1 MVADDIAAAGSAV
14 VGDMAA
20 GSALVGSAAAG
31 SAVVGDMAGGSAA
44 AGSAVVGD
52 MAAGSASV
60 GSASVGSASVG
71 SVGAGDIGVG
81 SASVGDMVAGFAGDG
96 SAAGDITASPEWAAL
111 VRHARELRTDG
122 VSLAALFEADPDRAR
137 RCTSAVGDLVIDW
150 SRHLVTDTTV
160 ELLLALA
167 ERAGAAARIEAML
180 AGEPINTTDG
190 RAVMHT
196 ALRARPGDAAMTGG
210 VDVAPA
216 VAAERERTGALVRAL
231 AAAQRRGATGLPI
244 RTVVNIG
251 IGGSQLGP
259 SMAHEAL
266 AAFRSGGVE
275 CRFVSNVDPAALAAG
290 LDGLDPAETLFVV
303 VSKGFATAE
312 TLANARAAR
321 AWAAAA
327 LGAEAAAGHFVAVTA
342 NRAGAIEFGIAP
354 DDVFATWDWVGG
366 RFSMASSAGLTLMAA
381 VGEEN
386 FAAMLAGMRV
396 VDEHFAAGPSTSAP
410 MLLGLVS
417 VWYRNFW
424 GFQTRAVVP
433 YSQRLRSFPVWL
445 QQVIMESNGKRVR
458 LDGSPVG
465 CETAE
470 TVWGG
475 VGTDSQHSFHQ
486 LLHQGT
492 AVVPVDFVV
501 FARADADTVDVAG
514 AAERHEA
521 LVANC
526 FAQAAALAFGS
537 PSAAGDDPHR
547 VMPGN
552 RPSTVILA
560 PELTPSVL
568 GQLVALYEHQT
579 AVQGAVWGINSF
591 DQFGVELGK
600 TLADVIAADLR
611 AGAAFA
617 DTDHDSSTKS
627 LLAHYHR
634 LRSG

>member
-1 MVADDIAAAGSAV
+1 MVSSD
-14 VGDMAA
+14 
-20 GSALVGSAAAG
+20 
-31 SAVVGDMAGGSAA
+31 
-44 AGSAVVGD
+44 
-52 MAAGSASV
+52 SV
-60 GSASVGSASVG
+60 SS
-71 SVGAGDIGVG
+71 
-81 SASVGDMVAGFAGDG
+81 
-96 SAAGDITASPEWAAL
+96 DITATSEWAAL
-111 VRHARELRTDG
+111 ARHARELQAGG
-122 VSLAALFEADPDRAR
+122 VDLAGLFEADPNRSG
-137 RCTSAVGDLVIDW
+137 RCTSTVGDLVVDW
-150 SRHLVTDTTV
+150 SRHLVTDATV

-167 ERAGAAARIEAML
+167 GRAGVAERVGAMM
-180 AGEPINTTDG
+180 AGEPVNVTDG
-190 RAVMHT
+190 RAVLHT
-196 ALRARPGDAAMTGG
+196 ALRARPGSAVVTGG

-216 VAAERERTGALVRAL
+216 IAAERERMGAFVRDLL
-231 AAAQRRGATGLPI
+231 AGERRGATGLPI

-266 AAFRSGGVE
+266 AAFRSGGLE
-275 CRFVSNVDPAALAAG
+275 CRFVSNVDPAALASG
-290 LDGLDPAETLFVV
+290 LDGLDPAETQFVV

-321 AWAAAA
+321 AWAVSA
-327 LGAEAAAGHFVAVTA
+327 LGAEAAGRHFVAVTA
-342 NRAGAIEFGIAP
+342 DRDGAVEFGLDP

-366 RFSMASSAGLTLMAA
+366 RFSMGSAAGLAVMAA
-381 VGEEN
+381 IGEEN
-386 FAAMLAGMRV
+386 FAALLAGMRA
-396 VDEHFAAGPSTSAP
+396 VDEHVAAGPAASVP
-410 MLLGLVS
+410 MLLGLLS

-433 YSQRLRSFPVWL
+433 YSERLRQFPVWL

-470 TVWGG
+470 IVWGG

-492 AVVPVDFVV
+492 TVVPADFIVL
-501 FARADADTVDVAG
+501 ARPDADVAGAAG

-526 FAQAAALAFGS
+526 FAQAAALAFGT
-537 PSAAGDDPHR
+537 PSAEEDDPHR
-547 VMPGN
+547 ELPGN
-552 RPSTVILA
+552 RPSTVVLA

-579 AVQGAVWGINSF
+579 VVQGAVWGINSF
-591 DQFGVELGK
+591 DQFGVERGK
-600 TLADVIAADLR
+600 TLADAIVDDLR
-611 AGAAFA
+611 TGTAGAEAS
-617 DTDHDSSTKS
+617 HDPSTQA

-634 LRSG
+634 LREM